1 MRSILR
7 DQHLLGNVAY
17 RACCALVLI
26 NLIVRF
32 TFFLFSFFASL
43 SLLLG
48 AWLLP
53 YLRLQCFLRS
63 HFGSGSLRQSRC
75 RGCHRRYRA
84 VRFLSLVICKI
95 SRFNLFKQK
104 LSSTS
109 REYYAYNL
117 YINIY
122 VSYSDM
128 SVCICIHF
136 LLLSSMHLDIGHK
149 YTCVFTV
156 NCYETLV

>member
-1 MRSILR
+1 MLFLLFLSFLLLLRLFSLAVPVKTKIISWVIQLLFSQSVRQFEQLCENKDNLIMRSILR

-95 SRFNLFKQK
+95 SRFNLFKIEAF
-104 LSSTS
+104 
-109 REYYAYNL
+109 EY
-117 YINIY
+117 I
-122 VSYSDM
+122 
-128 SVCICIHF
+128 
-136 LLLSSMHLDIGHK
+136 
-149 YTCVFTV
+149 
-156 NCYETLV
+156 